1 MRWKIKEATSMIS
14 EQTSEDTTISN
25 QRNLALLGLIL
36 VAIAPSVSVITG
48 FAFKAGILAIFV
60 FIITK
65 VWIFGLPA
73 FWYLRIEKGEK
84 SLSLPENGGWKVS
97 TLLGIGMLIVIFIAY
112 FSIGDKLLRADEL
125 TEILD
130 TVGLTVAWR
139 FALAII
145 FWVFIN
151 SVLEEYVF
159 RWFITSKIEQLIGG
173 VWIPIFLSAGIF
185 TIHHTIALAFFI
197 DPLGNFIASL
207 GVFIGGAIFSWL
219 YMRYRSIWVAWVAH
233 AIADIAIF
241 IIAWNMVIGF

>member
-1 MRWKIKEATSMIS
+1 MIS
-14 EQTSEDTTISN
+14 EQKSEDTTISN

-36 VAIAPSVSVITG
+36 VAIAPSISVITG

-60 FIITK
+60 FIFTK

-97 TLLGIGMLIVIFIAY
+97 TLLGVGMLIVIFIAY

-130 TVGLTVAWR
+130 GVGLTVAWK

-219 YMRYRSIWVAWVAH
+219 YMTYRSIWVAWVAH
-233 AIADIAIF
+233 AIADVAIF

>member
-1 MRWKIKEATSMIS
+1 MKWKIDEVALMDFEEETDITDVSK
-14 EQTSEDTTISN
+14 N
-25 QRNLALLGLIL
+25 KNLALLGLIL

-48 FAFKAGILAIFV
+48 FAFKAGLLAIFV
-60 FIITK
+60 FIFTK
-65 VWIFGLPA
+65 IWIFGLPA

-84 SLSLPENGGWKVS
+84 SLSLPKNGGWKVS
-97 TLLGIGMLIVIFIAY
+97 ALLGLGMFVVIFIAY
-112 FSIGDKLLRADEL
+112 FLLGDKLLKADDL

-130 TVGLTVAWR
+130 TVGLTVAWK

-159 RWFITSKIEQLIGG
+159 RWFITSKLEQLVGG
-173 VWIPIFLSAGIF
+173 IWLPILLSAGIF
-185 TIHHTIALAFFI
+185 TIHHTIALAYFI

-219 YMRYRSIWVAWVAH
+219 YLKYRSIWIAWVAH
-233 AIADIAIF
+233 AIADVAIF
-241 IIAWNMVIGF
+241 VIGWNMVIGF

>member
-1 MRWKIKEATSMIS
+1 MIS

-73 FWYLRIEKGEK
+73 FWYLRIEEGEK